1 MIDIKLLREN
11 IEVIKNTL
19 QKRGVVIDVDN
30 LLSLDKEKREIIQ
43 EVENLR
49 AQRNEISSRKGKLD
63 DLEKAKQIKKALK
76 SKEKEFE
83 NIKKEFDSLFI
94 LIPNVPLE
102 DVPTGKSEEDNKVIR
117 TWGKIPKFNFKIKD
131 HLELGEELD
140 LIDIKNAVKISGSRF
155 GILKN
160 QAVLL
165 EFALVKLVFD
175 TLLKEGFTLLVPPTL
190 LKTEMMTG
198 MGYLDTK
205 EDREERYFLE
215 KNGLYLAGTAEQ
227 MIGPIHQ
234 GETFDS
240 KDLPKRYVAF
250 SSCFREEAGSYGKDT
265 RGIFRVHQFDKIEM
279 FSFTKPEDSPK
290 EHLYLLGL
298 QEKLMRL
305 LKIPYR
311 VVHLCT
317 ADMCRASA
325 STYDIESWIPSQD
338 RFRET
343 QSTSNCTD
351 FQARRLKIK
360 YREGDKTNFIHM
372 LNGTAFAIGRTII
385 AILENYQQK
394 DGSILVPKV
403 LKKYLGLK
411 YIK

>member
-1 MIDIKLLREN
+1 
-11 IEVIKNTL
+11 
-19 QKRGVVIDVDN
+19 
-30 LLSLDKEKREIIQ
+30 
-43 EVENLR
+43 
-49 AQRNEISSRKGKLD
+49 
-63 DLEKAKQIKKALK
+63 
-76 SKEKEFE
+76 
-83 NIKKEFDSLFI
+83 
-94 LIPNVPLE
+94 
-102 DVPTGKSEEDNKVIR
+102 
-117 TWGKIPKFNFKIKD
+117 
-131 HLELGEELD
+131 
-140 LIDIKNAVKISGSRF
+140 
-155 GILKN
+155 
-160 QAVLL
+160 
-165 EFALVKLVFD
+165 
-175 TLLKEGFTLLVPPTL
+175 
-190 LKTEMMTG
+190 
-198 MGYLDTK
+198 
-205 EDREERYFLE
+205 
-215 KNGLYLAGTAEQ
+215 
-227 MIGPIHQ
+227 
-234 GETFDS
+234 
-240 KDLPKRYVAF
+240 
-250 SSCFREEAGSYGKDT
+250 
-265 RGIFRVHQFDKIEM
+265 M